1 MKATVAP
8 HETGVKCLRI
18 ECTDGTIIRLTRYP
32 FDLTMSNGQVY
43 LSTAGADLSAYDSTT
58 AFSASAVDLD
68 GFVGYAGITRDK
80 IASGVFDNARAY
92 LFATNFLA
100 PVEDYEP
107 IVSSIVGKTTLED
120 DVWKAEE
127 MALVDA
133 LGQAV
138 GLSYQAACSRTFGD
152 AGCTVSLAA
161 ITEVGA
167 ITHVTSQSSFR
178 DSSRTEAADY
188 FGGGTIS
195 FTSGPNVG
203 LKPLEIRSYALD
215 GSIVTYESAYY
226 TVEVGHTFTI
236 TPGCRKTLA
245 ACKVHQGHV
254 LNHFG
259 FPDAPTSSV
268 YAQIGAK

>member
-92 LFATNFLA
+92 LFATSFLA

-120 DVWKAEE
+120 DVWKSEE

-138 GLSYQAACSRTFGD
+138 GLSDQAACSRTFGD
-152 AGCTVSLAA
+152 AGCTVSLTAL
-161 ITEVGA
+161 TEVGA

-178 DSSRTEAADY
+178 DSSRTESADY

-195 FTSGPNVG
+195 FTSGPNAG
-203 LKPLEIRSYALD
+203 LKALEIRSYAAD
-215 GSIVTYESAYY
+215 GSIVTYEPAYY
-226 TVEVGHTFTI
+226 AVTVGDTFTI

-254 LNHFG
+254 LNYFG

>member
-1 MKATVAP
+1 MKTTVAP
-8 HETGVKCLRI
+8 YTTRVLCLRV

-32 FDLTMSNGQVY
+32 HDLTMANGAVY
-43 LSTAGADLSAYDSTT
+43 VSTVGADLSAYDSTT
-58 AFSASAVDLD
+58 AFSPSSVDLD
-68 GFVGYAGITRDK
+68 GFLGYAGITRDK

-120 DVWKAEE
+120 DAWKAEE

-133 LGQAV
+133 LNQSV
-138 GLSYQAACSRTFGD
+138 GLSYQAACARSFGD
-152 AGCTVSLAA
+152 AGCTVALAA
-161 ITEVGA
+161 ISEVGA

-188 FGGGTIS
+188 FGGGTIR
-195 FTSGPNVG
+195 FTSGANAG

-215 GSIVTYESAYY
+215 GSIVTYEPAYY
-226 TVEVGHTFTI
+226 PVAVGDTFVI
-236 TPGCRKTLA
+236 VPGCRKTLA
-245 ACKVHQGHV
+245 ACKAHQGHV
-254 LNHFG
+254 LNYFG
-259 FPDAPTSSV
+259 FPEAPTSSV
-268 YAQIGAK
+268 YAQVGTR